1 MKIKDFEQLKCW
13 LRAEPDYAFIE
24 EIGKCPAEWQQL
36 LENGMDMSP
45 GKKREWIMHPD
56 QENICTSFANSDVKK
71 QKFVVRQKMHCKIP
85 THRHEYIEINYV
97 AEGQVCVNIE
107 GAEILMKK
115 GDICI
120 MDKNVRHS
128 SKELGENDWV
138 FNLIMTEEFFDTVF
152 MYLLADDNYIS
163 NYIINSFYSEKKQRR
178 YLICHLES
186 GKFLDGLVE
195 QIICEYYSE
204 DGGSEGKIIS
214 CLVILFTEL
223 SRIMVNIDND
233 EMIEHKISE
242 VSRELVEYLKEHYRD
257 ANLQTAAEY
266 LHFHPNYLCNLLKKE
281 TGKTFKEYV
290 TDIRMMEAGKLLQNT
305 DWKIGQIAET
315 VGYAT
320 EGYFYYQFK
329 QKYQLPPKKYRQK
342 YKKLK
347 LQDKDL

>member
-13 LRAEPDYAFIE
+13 LRAESDYSRMK
-24 EIGKCPAEWQQL
+24 EIGKNPAEWQEL
-36 LENGMDMSP
+36 LENGMDMSS
-45 GKKREWIMHPD
+45 GQKKEWILRPD
-56 QENICTSFANSDVKK
+56 QENIYISFANSDVKK
-71 QKFVVRQKMHCKIP
+71 QKFVVRQKLHCKIP
-85 THRHEYIEINYV
+85 AHRHEYIEINYV

-107 GAEILMKK
+107 GKEILMKK

-128 SKELGENDWV
+128 SKELGEEDWV
-138 FNLIMTEEFFDTVF
+138 FNLIMTEGFFDTVF

-186 GKFLDGLVE
+186 EKFLDGLVE

-204 DGGSEGKIIS
+204 DVRSEGKIIS

-223 SRIMVNIDND
+223 SRIMVDIDSD
-233 EMIEHKISE
+233 EMIERKISE
-242 VSRELVEYLKEHYRD
+242 VSRELVGYLKEHYRD
-257 ANLQTAAEY
+257 ASLQTAAEY
-266 LHFHPNYLCNLLKKE
+266 LHFHPNYFCNLLKKE

-290 TDIRMMEAGKLLQNT
+290 TDIRMMEAAKLLRNT
-305 DWKIGQIAET
+305 DWKIRQIAET

-320 EGYFYYQFK
+320 EGYFYHQFK
-329 QKYQLPPKKYRQK
+329 QKYQLSPQKYREK
-342 YKKLK
+342 HKKT
-347 LQDKDL
+347 